1 MLLGLVILFF
11 SSQKVN
17 EALFEGLDDHILRGM
32 EMELE
37 RWTMA
42 PLSFKSTRVPSPTVR
57 RA

>member
-11 SSQKVN
+11 SSQRVN

-32 EMELE
+32 EMKLE

-42 PLSFKSTRVPSPTVR
+42 PLSFKSTCAPSPPVR